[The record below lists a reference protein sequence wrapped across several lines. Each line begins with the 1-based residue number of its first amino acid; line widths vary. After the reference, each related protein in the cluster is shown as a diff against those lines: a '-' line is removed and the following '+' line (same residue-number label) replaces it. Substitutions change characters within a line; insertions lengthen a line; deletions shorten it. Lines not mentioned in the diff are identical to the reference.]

1 MPTRRPAT
9 RQTRPSRGGDGG
21 RASPARPSA
30 PSGEAAGPVPG
41 PVEPSGRARP
51 AGPAGA
57 LSEAVAQVG
66 DRWSLLV
73 VDALLGG
80 PRRFGDLLEQIDG
93 LAPNILS
100 RRLKQLEADG
110 LVVAE
115 PYSRRPLRHSYRLTA
130 PGEELAGVLRL
141 LAQWAAAR
149 RGASPGG
156 PAAVGL
162 AHEACGTA
170 LEAQWYCPTCGV
182 VVEGDHA
189 SELTWL

>member
-1 MPTRRPAT
+1 MPTRRPARRT
-9 RQTRPSRGGDGG
+9 TSTTSSTSTTSMT
-21 RASPARPSA
+21 AAPATA
-30 PSGEAAGPVPG
+30 PGAGTPG
-41 PVEPSGRARP
+41 ADP
-51 AGPAGA
+51 

-80 PRRFGDLLEQIDG
+80 PRRFGDLLDQIDG

-115 PYSRRPLRHSYRLTA
+115 PYSQRPLRHSYRLTA

-170 LEAQWYCPTCGV
+170 LEAQWYCPTCGE